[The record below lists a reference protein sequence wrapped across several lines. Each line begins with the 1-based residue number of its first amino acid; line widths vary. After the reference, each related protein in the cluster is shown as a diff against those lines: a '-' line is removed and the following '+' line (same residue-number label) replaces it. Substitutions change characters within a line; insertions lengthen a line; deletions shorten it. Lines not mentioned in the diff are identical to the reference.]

1 MRSAGPSVKESV
13 FTSRQPLQSLEYV
26 SNSER
31 IHSRA
36 APIPRPEEME
46 AGSCAERVERVPKLT
61 SFSILLRIRSA
72 ETSFKAA
79 TIFGSTTAFA
89 PVSCACPDVVLNKVI
104 AKASTGIRAV
114 LGNGGAVLS
123 FNMLIQDDLRGE
135 AVPLVQRGRR
145 SRSRED
151 LTIGPGELNI
161 IRVGTD
167 TEAFMVYCPEC
178 ESDLDS
184 EEDEVDEGEVV
195 SCPECGT
202 DFEIVTVNPLELKPV
217 EEEEEDEEEDE
228 ETEDGDV

>member
-1 MRSAGPSVKESV
+1 
-13 FTSRQPLQSLEYV
+13 
-26 SNSER
+26 
-31 IHSRA
+31 
-36 APIPRPEEME
+36 
-46 AGSCAERVERVPKLT
+46 
-61 SFSILLRIRSA
+61 
-72 ETSFKAA
+72 
-79 TIFGSTTAFA
+79 
-89 PVSCACPDVVLNKVI
+89 
-104 AKASTGIRAV
+104 
-114 LGNGGAVLS
+114 
-123 FNMLIQDDLRGE
+123 MLIQDDLRGK
-135 AVPLVQRGRR
+135 AIPFAQRSRR

-151 LTIGPGELNI
+151 LTVGPGELNI

-178 ESDLDS
+178 ESDLDI